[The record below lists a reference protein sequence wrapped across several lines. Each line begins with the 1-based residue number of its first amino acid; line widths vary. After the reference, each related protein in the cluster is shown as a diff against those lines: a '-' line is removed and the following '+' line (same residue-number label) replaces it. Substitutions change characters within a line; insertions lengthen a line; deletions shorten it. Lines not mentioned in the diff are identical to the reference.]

1 MKVDYEIR
9 KLNSGELLQIILKT
23 VDLHDNILVSQTIT
37 KNDFITAGNI
47 IDKTTLPFKLCY
59 ILLKR
64 FQERI
69 NNELV
74 RASQYICDLNLQT
87 QVIKYAKD
95 IMNSNIEIVST
106 ELFERLLKEV
116 EEYEREIRQS

>member
-1 MKVDYEIR
+1 MKVEYEVR
-9 KLNSGELLQIILKT
+9 KLNNGELLQIIMKT
-23 VDLHDNILVSQTIT
+23 ADLHDNILVSQTIT

-64 FQERI
+64 FQEQI
-69 NNELV
+69 NNEV
-74 RASQYICDLNLQT
+74 VKASQYICDLNLQT
-87 QVIKYAKD
+87 QVINYAKD
-95 IMNSNIEIVST
+95 IMTSTVEIVPT